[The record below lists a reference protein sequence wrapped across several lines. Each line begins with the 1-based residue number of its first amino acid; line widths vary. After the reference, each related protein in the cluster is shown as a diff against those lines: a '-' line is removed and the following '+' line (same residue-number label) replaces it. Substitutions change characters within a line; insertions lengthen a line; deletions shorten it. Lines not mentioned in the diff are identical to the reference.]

1 MLNRRKQVFTGLCE
15 RLGKRHLS
23 LCVVI
28 ELCFRGAVP
37 VAQDEQERRRERRL
51 NRENQTCVYSIVY
64 VCQVC
69 LVLKRYKSCNLSA
82 PSWAELEL

>member
-15 RLGKRHLS
+15 RLGKCHLS

-37 VAQDEQERRRERRL
+37 VAQDEQERRL
-51 NRENQTCVYSIVY
+51 NRENQT
-64 VCQVC
+64 VC
-69 LVLKRYKSCNLSA
+69 LVLSMYVKYV
-82 PSWAELEL
+82 